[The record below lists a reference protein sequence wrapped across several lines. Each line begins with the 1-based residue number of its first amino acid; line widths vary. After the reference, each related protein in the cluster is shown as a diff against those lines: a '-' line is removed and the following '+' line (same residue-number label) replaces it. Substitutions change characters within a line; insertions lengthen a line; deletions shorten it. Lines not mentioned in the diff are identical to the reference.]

1 MHFVATSVVAG
12 ALLSASFAHAKSGKL
27 SLGPDKTKEDKVYF
41 LNDAEDVRDV
51 DYQMTCSPPSNLGGK
66 GYCGPSYC
74 DSATKWSCT
83 GSGKC
88 AVCQYDTGFNQMG
101 YAYDVSK
108 KYDYQAT
115 LDTIGSYKCKQSTD
129 HRCTSEALT
138 DLIKAQGI
146 KAAYCNDKFL
156 VVHTDMT
163 PGYPTHLSDI
173 PMPPGGGEDHDV
185 TYQDSISGE
194 HCQTGEESVY
204 EAYGRYKF
212 PLETTLLDTS
222 TYRNNLNRAAFPS
235 GPSRNMAGGYM
246 SWTVGLGHDY
256 GFATRGPTA
265 LTITG
270 QEIFPMFN
278 NIGFMEPQKCEV
290 DTCNQHIG
298 AGGGPTHIHGD
309 PFGGWCMY
317 DIDNYTS
324 PYAHP
329 PQIGWVHD
337 GLGTYGRHVGASN
350 LGFGTA
356 LDKCGG
362 HEHDDLGYHYHAQ
375 MVQAVTDEG
384 RYNPPNPYYDEV
396 TKAGIRYV
404 ATTTGPYQCMKG
416 DISLIPNYWSGW
428 KSEKVK
434 SNIALSPDTTYDMC
448 FGTTEYYAAAGYSLP
463 IAKSAADYVEVQKG
477 VIKAQKASQEWQDQ
491 VQVVVDAQEAE
502 EQAAAKKANREGE
515 ASGDFQTAD
524 KIVIANILADAAAA
538 TAAKSKDEVK
548 SEVTALIS
556 EGSDATA
563 AVKVIKSEA
572 LAAKK
577 EIKSTIKSQKVVL
590 ENGRSGHDNEDTKDS
605 KDYEKDVKAAIEDEK
620 AQLKDIPAQI
630 KVAKKTAKT
639 VEKET
644 KSSAKSSA
652 SASTSA
658 SASKTATASKTSET
672 ATTKASAAKDS
683 TKDSTKE
690 SAKASTSKAA
700 SSSSKSATK
709 ATKAV

>member
-1 MHFVATSVVAG
+1 MHFVAATAIAG
-12 ALLSASFAHAKSGKL
+12 AFLSASCADAKSGKL
-27 SLGPDKTKEDKVYF
+27 SLGPDKTKVDKVYF
-41 LNDAEDVRDV
+41 LNDAEDVGDV

-88 AVCQYDTGFNQMG
+88 AVCQYATGFNQMG
-101 YAYDVSK
+101 YAYDNSQ

-115 LDTIGSYKCKQSTD
+115 LNTIGSYKCKQSTD

-185 TYQDSISGE
+185 TYQDSLSGE
-194 HCQTGEESVY
+194 HCQTGEESGY

-212 PLETTLLDTS
+212 PLETTLLSTS
-222 TYRNNLNRAAFPS
+222 TYRNNLNREAFPS
-235 GPSRNMAGGYM
+235 GPSRNKAGGYM

-329 PQIGWVHD
+329 PQIGWVND

-350 LGFGTA
+350 LGFGVA

-396 TKAGIRYV
+396 TKAGTRYV

-428 KSEKVK
+428 VSERVK
-434 SNIALSPDTTYDMC
+434 SNIVINPDTTYDMC
-448 FGTTEYYAAAGYSLP
+448 FGTTEYYAAAGYTLP
-463 IAKSAADYVEVQKG
+463 IARSAEDYVEVQKA
-477 VIKAQKASQEWQDQ
+477 VIKAQKANQEWQDR
-491 VQVVVDAQEAE
+491 VQVVVDEQEAE

-515 ASGDFQTAD
+515 TSTDYQTAD
-524 KIVIANILADAAAA
+524 KLVIANIVADAATASAA
-538 TAAKSKDEVK
+538 AAKSKIDPP
-548 SEVTALIS
+548 SPS
-556 EGSDATA
+556 
-563 AVKVIKSEA
+563 
-572 LAAKK
+572 
-577 EIKSTIKSQKVVL
+577 
-590 ENGRSGHDNEDTKDS
+590 
-605 KDYEKDVKAAIEDEK
+605 
-620 AQLKDIPAQI
+620 
-630 KVAKKTAKT
+630 
-639 VEKET
+639 
-644 KSSAKSSA
+644 
-652 SASTSA
+652 
-658 SASKTATASKTSET
+658 
-672 ATTKASAAKDS
+672 ATTKATENEEDEDKPTKPADASPPSKVVTVENDYGPVLETETVVLTQEEYDAKNAVQGVMSAKRSKPAKTVKDFIKQDELALKQDIVSHKQELADSLAGEGPVDAELDAAARLRVKGVIAAEKVELRAAKS
-683 TKDSTKE
+683 LLKGTR
-690 SAKASTSKAA
+690 
-700 SSSSKSATK
+700 
-709 ATKAV
+709 